1 MPRKLIKRYLPD
13 RKSFHETSQL
23 RPFKRFLHHPCL
35 WHLNRRTV
43 SGAVAIGLFCAYL
56 PMPME
61 MLVAAMLAIVCKVN
75 LPISVSLVWLS
86 NPVTWIPMY
95 GAGYLLGAKILG
107 MEAVAFEDM
116 TMAWLMSQV
125 IPLWLGSIILGSLA
139 ALAGYL
145 LTRAVWRLYTV
156 QHWQMRRNRKERR
169 CHPGDK
175 EIVSQNSF
183 D

>member
-1 MPRKLIKRYLPD
+1 MPRKYIKRYLPD

-61 MLVAAMLAIVCKVN
+61 MLAAAALAIIFKVN
-75 LPISVSLVWLS
+75 LPISVSLVWVS
-86 NPVTWIPMY
+86 NPVTWVPMY

-107 MEAVAFEDM
+107 MEAVKYDDM
-116 TMAWLMSQV
+116 TMTWLMSQV
-125 IPLWLGSIILGSLA
+125 VPLWLGSIILGSL
-139 ALAGYL
+139 LSLTGYL
-145 LTRAVWRLYTV
+145 LTRAMWRIYAV
-156 QHWQMRRNRKERR
+156 KSWQKRRNRKEKI
-169 CHPGDK
+169 CHAD
-175 EIVSQNSF
+175 
-183 D
+183 DM

>member
-61 MLVAAMLAIVCKVN
+61 MLVAAALSIILKVN
-75 LPISVSLVWLS
+75 LPISVTLVWIS
-86 NPVTWIPMY
+86 NPVTWVPMY

-107 MEAVAFEDM
+107 MEAVKFDDM
-116 TMAWLMSQV
+116 TMTWLMSQV
-125 IPLWLGSIILGSLA
+125 VPLWLGSLILGSLL

-145 LTRAVWRLYTV
+145 ITRGLWRLYTI
-156 QHWQMRRNRKERR
+156 QHWQKRRNRKEMLR
-169 CHPGDK
+169 HPESIEVITKDS
-175 EIVSQNSF
+175 I
-183 D
+183 

>member
-1 MPRKLIKRYLPD
+1 MPRKYIKRYLPD

-43 SGAVAIGLFCAYL
+43 SGAVAIGLFCGYL

-61 MLVAAMLAIVCKVN
+61 MLVAAALAIIFKVN
-75 LPISVSLVWLS
+75 LPISVSLVWIS
-86 NPVTWIPMY
+86 NPVTWVPMY

-107 MEAVAFEDM
+107 MEAVKFDDM

-125 IPLWLGSIILGSLA
+125 VPLWLGSLILGSLL
-139 ALAGYL
+139 ALTGYL
-145 LTRAVWRLYTV
+145 ITRALWRLYTI
-156 QHWQMRRNRKERR
+156 QHWQKRRNRKELQR
-169 CHPGDK
+169 HPESIEVIRKDS
-175 EIVSQNSF
+175 I
-183 D
+183 